1 MYKGFANIYD
11 RLIDIDYNKVAD
23 FYESVFKKFSQKPH
37 LLLDLGCGTGTLTRI
52 MRERGYDMIGVDAS
66 EEMLMKAREK
76 DGSILYL
83 CQSMTDF
90 ELYGTV
96 DAAVS
101 SLDCVNYLLEDD
113 ELFKMFSLINNYL
126 NPHALFIFDIS
137 SEKKLSE
144 TLGNNTFIYEEAN
157 IFYTWENYFDGRIL
171 DMRLNFFEKDG
182 SLYKRTVEEQTQRAY
197 SAGEVLD
204 AAKKAGLICEGVYDG
219 FTFENA
225 KADSERLLFVM
236 RECGK

>member
-11 RLIDIDYNKVAD
+11 RLIDFDYNKIAD
-23 FYESVFKKFSQKPH
+23 YYESVFEKFGERPK
-37 LLLDLGCGTGTLTRI
+37 LMLDLGCGTGTLTHI
-52 MRERGYDMIGVDAS
+52 MRGRGYDMIGVDAS
-66 EEMLMKAREK
+66 EEMLMQAKNK
-76 DGSILYL
+76 DSDILYL
-83 CQSMTDF
+83 CQSMTGF

-96 DAAVS
+96 DAAIS
-101 SLDCVNYLLEDD
+101 SLDCANYLLEDG

-126 NPHALFIFDIS
+126 NPNALFIFDIS

-157 IFYTWENYFDGRIL
+157 IFYTWENSFDGNLL

-182 SLYKRTVEEQTQRAY
+182 NIYRRTEEGQTQRAY
-197 SAGEVLD
+197 SIEEVLD
-204 AAKKAGLICEGVYDG
+204 KAKKAGLICEGVFDG

-225 KADSERLLFVM
+225 KVDSERHVFVM